1 MTMTNKTKTN
11 KTKLDL
17 TDEQIIAIR
26 DTYRAID
33 ASMDML
39 FECHDLYLSDIR
51 ELERVRWKLI
61 SEFKYLTEK
70 D

>member
-1 MTMTNKTKTN
+1 MTMTN

-39 FECHDLYLSDIR
+39 FECHELYLSDIR
-51 ELERVRWKLI
+51 ELERVRCNLI
-61 SEFKYLTEK
+61 NEFKLLTEK

>member
-1 MTMTNKTKTN
+1 MTMTNKTKQN
-11 KTKLDL
+11 L
-17 TDEQIIAIR
+17 TDEQAKVIR

-33 ASMDML
+33 SSLDML
-39 FECHDLYLSDIR
+39 LECQDLYLSDVR
-51 ELERVRWKLI
+51 ELERVRWKLT

>member
-1 MTMTNKTKTN
+1 MTKKTKQN
-11 KTKLDL
+11 L
-17 TDEQIIAIR
+17 TDEQAKAIQ

-33 ASMDML
+33 SSLDML
-39 FECHDLYLSDIR
+39 LECQDLYLSDVR
-51 ELERVRWKLI
+51 ELERVRWKLT

>member
-1 MTMTNKTKTN
+1 MTNKTKQN
-11 KTKLDL
+11 L
-17 TDEQIIAIR
+17 TDEQAKVIR

-33 ASMDML
+33 SSLDML
-39 FECHDLYLSDIR
+39 LECQDLYLSDVR
-51 ELERVRWKLI
+51 ELERVRWKLM

>member
-1 MTMTNKTKTN
+1 MTMTSKTKQN
-11 KTKLDL
+11 L
-17 TDEQIIAIR
+17 TDEQAKVIR

-33 ASMDML
+33 SSLDML
-39 FECHDLYLSDIR
+39 FECQDLYLSDVR
-51 ELERVRWKLI
+51 ELERVRWKLM

>member
-1 MTMTNKTKTN
+1 MTMTNKTKQN
-11 KTKLDL
+11 L
-17 TDEQIIAIR
+17 TDEQAKAIQ

-33 ASMDML
+33 SSLDML
-39 FECHDLYLSDIR
+39 LECQDLYLSDVR
-51 ELERVRWKLI
+51 ELERVRWKLM